1 MSYFRAGSD
10 KPTIT
15 EFFSDYKA
23 IGAFALDARRQHK
36 DTKRYAWV
44 FNLHLPAY
52 SATVGSVPEHVLR
65 ASSIDG
71 LVGVMTQD
79 AIKSGHPL
87 TVITPIG
94 VY

>member
-44 FNLHLPAY
+44 FNLHLPAFT
-52 SATVGSVPEHVLR
+52 AVTGSVPERVLR
-65 ASSIDG
+65 ASSIEG
-71 LVGVMTQD
+71 LVDAVTQD
-79 AIKSGHPL
+79 VTESGHPL
-87 TVITPIG
+87 TIVKPLG